1 MKSHESQ
8 EKQEQ
13 FIEYRAVMGMS
24 LETISKEIDISK
36 STAIA
41 WEKQFKDIIHKLKK
55 SHFDL
60 VVETFDLSIFDR
72 VKSLKELSD
81 RINKEIRSRN
91 LEDISTDKLISLL
104 HDTGKR
110 LDTLIDRYSPP
121 EASNHQTLEQYIH
134 SIELNYK
141 KS

>member
-13 FIEYRAVMGMS
+13 FIEYRAIMGMS
-24 LETISKEIDISK
+24 LETISKEIGISK
-36 STAIA
+36 STSIA
-41 WEKQFKDIIHKLKK
+41 WEKQFKEVIHMLKK

-60 VVETFDLSIFDR
+60 IVETYDLSIFDR
-72 VKSLKELSD
+72 VKALKDLSD
-81 RINKEIRSRN
+81 RINKEIKERD
-91 LEDISTDKLISLL
+91 LKDIATDKLISLL

-110 LDTLIDRYSPP
+110 IDILIDRYSPP
-121 EASNHQTLEQYIH
+121 EVSRPQSIEQFIH

-141 KS
+141 KP